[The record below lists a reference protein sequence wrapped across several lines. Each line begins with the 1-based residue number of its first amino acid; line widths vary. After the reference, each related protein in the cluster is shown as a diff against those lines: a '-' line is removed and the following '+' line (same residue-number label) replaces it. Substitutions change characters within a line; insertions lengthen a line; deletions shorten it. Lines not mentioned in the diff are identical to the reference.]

1 MKILAPFEKYFWHS
15 NIRSPRDPTKKST
28 AGSQAA
34 RASSTDSNP
43 YVAARVMKLEE
54 LAQKGESVSNAD
66 LDQKL
71 AWSGEQKALSV
82 PRRASRSLSPAGSP
96 QE

>member
-1 MKILAPFEKYFWHS
+1 
-15 NIRSPRDPTKKST
+15 
-28 AGSQAA
+28 
-34 RASSTDSNP
+34 
-43 YVAARVMKLEE
+43 MKLEE

-71 AWSGEQKALSV
+71 AWSGEQKALGV